1 MEWALSTQS
10 SDLIARLRE
19 GDDQLFRELYQQYR
33 QEFVEWAT
41 GNARLDEDEA
51 VDIFQEAITSL
62 YLNVYSGKLQC
73 LEASLKTYIF
83 AIGRNHIRKRYHAQ
97 RDLELHGSPPECVD
111 EPINVMDTKYFS
123 DDQAIK
129 AASFV
134 GQMPEPCK
142 SIIQFFY
149 LRNFSMEV
157 IAERL
162 GYKNV
167 KVLKAKKW
175 RCLKQIRNK
184 LGLQQRP

>member
-157 IAERL
+157 IAERM